1 MKYDFCGYA
10 TRNNIKCSDG
20 RTIRKGAFK
29 DSDGNVVPLC
39 WQHLHNDPENVLG
52 HAILENRDD
61 GVYAYCSFNDSPKAA
76 NAKAAVK
83 HGDVKALSIYA
94 NELMQNGAKDVLHG
108 TIREVSLVLAGANP
122 GAYIENVSFQHGD
135 SSFTSEEDA
144 IIHFYMED
152 KECIS
157 MFDEGNVN
165 NPPAGGEFLAHE
177 NDPSGG
183 SGKTLGEVMQTFSE
197 DQLKALY
204 FIVAQATGGGEMQQ
218 SAFEG
223 GYNEMKHNIFEGDG
237 QEQEGFVL
245 THSAMQEILEDAQKM
260 GSLKEAVLA
269 HGEDYGITNIEML
282 FPDAHNV
289 DKTPQWIAREDEWVS
304 AWMSGTTHSPFSRIK
319 TMFADITEDTAR
331 AKGYIK
337 GNKKKEEFFSL
348 AKRETIPQTIYKKQK
363 LDRDDIV
370 DITDFD
376 VVQWILGEMRRML
389 NYEIARAGLIGD
401 GRSASDPDKIDET
414 HIRPVYSMED
424 LFNEKVNMSSATVGD
439 DTVEEISRAVIK
451 RKGGTGKPN
460 LYTTKEFHLDMLWLK
475 DLNKR
480 RIYESEEQLC
490 AALGVNKIVDITDME
505 GLKLDGVNV
514 LGIVVNPADYT
525 YGSTKGG
532 QLFSAEDFDID
543 YNQYKYLLEGRCCGT
558 LTKWKSA
565 VTILGPSSNVEEEPE
580 AEG

>member
-1 MKYDFCGYA
+1 MKYDFCGYV

-20 RTIRKGAFK
+20 RTIRKNAFQ
-29 DSDGNVVPLC
+29 DCDGNVVPLC
-39 WQHLHNDPENVLG
+39 WQHMHNEPDNVLG

-61 GVYAYCSFNDSPKAA
+61 GVFGYCSFNDS
-76 NAKAAVK
+76 AKASQAKELVK

-94 NELMQNGAKDVLHG
+94 NELVQNSAKDVLHG

-122 GAYIENVSFQHGD
+122 GAFIENVSFQHGD
-135 SSFTSEEDA
+135 SSFISEEDA

-152 KECIS
+152 EECIT
-157 MFDEGNVN
+157 MQEVVN
-165 NPPAGGEFLAHE
+165 DSNSLQHTD
-177 NDPSGG
+177 DPQSGD
-183 SGKTLGEVMQTFSE
+183 KTLGEVMNTFNE

-204 FIVAQATGGGEMQQ
+204 FIVEQVRQGGGEMQQ
-218 SAFEG
+218 SDDFEG
-223 GYNEMKHNIFEGDG
+223 GYYAMKHNIFEDG
-237 QEQEGFVL
+237 GADEGFVL
-245 THSAMQEILEDAQKM
+245 SHDAMVEILEDAKRL
-260 GSLKEAVLA
+260 GSLKESVLQ

-282 FPDAHNV
+282 FPDAYNV
-289 DKTPQWIAREDEWVS
+289 DKTPQWIARDDEWVS
-304 AWMSGTTHSPFSRIK
+304 AWLSGTSHSPFSRIK

-348 AKRETIPQTIYKKQK
+348 AKRETTPTTVYKKQK

-389 NYEIARAGLIGD
+389 NYELARAGLIGD
-401 GRSASDPDKIDET
+401 GRETSDPDKIDET

-424 LFNEKVNMSSATVGD
+424 LFNEKVTLSSDTVGD
-439 DTVEEISRAVIK
+439 STVEEISRAGSK
-451 RKGGTGKPN
+451 RKGGSGKPN
-460 LYTTKEFHLDMLWLK
+460 LYTTEEYHKDMLWTK

-480 RIYESEEQLC
+480 RIYDTEEQLC
-490 AALGVNKIVDITDME
+490 SALGVSKVVDVQDME
-505 GLKLDGVNV
+505 NLQLNGQSVK
-514 LGIVVNPADYT
+514 GIIVNPADYT

-532 QLFSAEDFDID
+532 QLFNAEDFDID

-565 VTILGPSSNVEEEPE
+565 VTLLAPASSSNTEEEPE
-580 AEG
+580 G